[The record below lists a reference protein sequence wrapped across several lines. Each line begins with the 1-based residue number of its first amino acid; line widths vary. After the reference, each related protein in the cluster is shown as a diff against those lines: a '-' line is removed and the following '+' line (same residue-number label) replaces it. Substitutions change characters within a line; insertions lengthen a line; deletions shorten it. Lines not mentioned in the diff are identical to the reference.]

1 MTIIYIQSCHLSH
14 LSLSLACFY
23 TVHERFCIWLSFLL
37 SIFCHFS
44 GWLHCLQNWPF
55 FTLIPWFPPLRV
67 PSPSICFIISFP
79 DEPHPGL
86 CFDILTRFRNLH
98 SLPISSCHF
107 NTRNDLVFFLKLFLP
122 CAHAC
127 SSSSLLLTFG
137 QLFLY
142 FT

>member
-1 MTIIYIQSCHLSH
+1 MTIIYIQFLSPFSSVSVFSMFLYSSWRLLHLALISPFH
-14 LSLSLACFY
+14 
-23 TVHERFCIWLSFLL
+23 FL
-37 SIFCHFS
+37 
-44 GWLHCLQNWPF
+44 PF
-55 FTLIPWFPPLRV
+55 FWMTSLPSKLTLFYPNSWFPPLRV

-86 CFDILTRFRNLH
+86 CFDILTRFRNFH
-98 SLPISSCHF
+98 SLPITSCHF

-127 SSSSLLLTFG
+127 SSSSLLTIG